1 MLSFQAEV
9 CSSVSQLINLCI
21 FILFAV
27 CVCVCE
33 CMRVC
38 VCRPYSLPFP
48 NPTGRGRVCVGIV
61 APNTGIQSPR
71 IVALGVYISS

>member
-21 FILFAV
+21 FIPFA
-27 CVCVCE
+27 
-33 CMRVC
+33 VC
-38 VCRPYSLPFP
+38 VCRPYSPPCP

-61 APNTGIQSPR
+61 APNPGIQSPR
-71 IVALGVYISS
+71 IVALGVYISSWIQS

>member
-27 CVCVCE
+27 CVC
-33 CMRVC
+33 
-38 VCRPYSLPFP
+38 RPYSLPFP
-48 NPTGRGRVCVGIV
+48 NPTGKGRVCAGIV

-71 IVALGVYISS
+71 IVALGVYISSWIQS